1 MKKLVAVTALF
12 VLCVP
17 AFVLA
22 QDASE
27 KPAAT
32 QPAAATQSQP
42 SPFKTEMDKVSYAIG
57 VNIARGMKQ
66 QIPDVNTEMLSQGI
80 KEGVAGN
87 PKLNEQEV
95 MQTLMAFSTTMRA
108 KQEQKQA
115 EAGKENKEKG
125 EALLAKNAKEEGVK
139 VTASGLQYE
148 VLKEGDGPRPA
159 ATDRVTVHYRGTLL
173 SGKEFD
179 SSYGR
184 GQPTTFPLNRVIP
197 GWTEGVQLMKVG
209 SKFRFFVPTNLA
221 YGERGAGAVIG
232 PNEALVFEVELLG
245 INQ

>member
-1 MKKLVAVTALF
+1 MKRFLAF
-12 VLCVP
+12 VGVLGVFVP
-17 AFVLA
+17 AMWFALAGEEPPAKEPAVDPALESPKGRLGYALGLDTGAVLKE
-22 QDASE
+22 QGTEIDVDAFCAGLKDGLGAGPPRIAPE
-27 KPAAT
+27 EVRRLVDQERQRAARE
-32 QPAAATQSQP
+32 AAARNL
-42 SPFKTEMDKVSYAIG
+42 K
-57 VNIARGMKQ
+57 
-66 QIPDVNTEMLSQGI
+66 
-80 KEGVAGN
+80 AGQRF
-87 PKLNEQEV
+87 LE
-95 MQTLMAFSTTMRA
+95 
-108 KQEQKQA
+108 
-115 EAGKENKEKG
+115 ENRKK
-125 EALLAKNAKEEGVK
+125 EGVK